1 MVIFW
6 PILQPV
12 QSKTLLLFHY
22 SSDWIPDGDWR
33 GNEAMHVTIQSQL
46 PVLGYFHSPGEE
58 AQYKLC
64 HTLYHDELVHMA
76 INL

>member
-1 MVIFW
+1 MIYW
-6 PILQPV
+6 PMQQHV

-22 SSDWIPDGDWR
+22 STDSIPDGDWR
-33 GNEAMHVTIQSQL
+33 GNEAMHITTQSQL
-46 PVLGYFHSPGEE
+46 PVLGYFHLPGEE

-64 HTLYHDELVHMA
+64 QILYHDELVHKA